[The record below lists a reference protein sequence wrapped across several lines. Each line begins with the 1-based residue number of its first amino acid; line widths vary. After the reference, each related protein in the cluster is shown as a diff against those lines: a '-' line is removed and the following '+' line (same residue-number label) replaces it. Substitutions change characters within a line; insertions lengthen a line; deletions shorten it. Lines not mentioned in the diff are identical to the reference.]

1 MAVSIPR
8 EIFTLGAVQ
17 FSTQPL
23 AQLQGQLLAK
33 KAAKEEALNKYFYD
47 LQGKINTAGVRQ
59 VDVLGIDQD
68 IKNWQQSW
76 NKDAKGLQKLEH
88 QANYQNILRRIDQ
101 SKNRAKLEMDLG
113 KMRVEGKYDPDEDD
127 LQVQQRIGLSVYDPR
142 SYKAD
147 GVSEYGLGDLSPSV
161 PEFDATKQNQF
172 FSAVT
177 KGKTAGE
184 VPDTSRAP
192 IIEKGTGYIITPF
205 KKEFSKEQIIAM
217 ANDAGELTKAD
228 RVSRKYYNRILGNP
242 ESEQFINLKAA
253 YDILSPGGIMD
264 TPEEVAKADA
274 FIRFSQPVEVGTKRV
289 KEEDWREKAMFQAF
303 LKGQTPDQG
312 PTRDIYKEIDLATSS
327 PQRLEGGTGAP
338 VNIFSGAAQNALI
351 KLANDVTGK
360 DIYNQSNIYVKKFSD
375 GKNYIVDFDTN
386 EPLVPFTKED
396 INIGVQVDVKG
407 RRGALTGQVPVPQAL
422 KKENKPTMKESEFKN
437 LSIPKR
443 KEFLDKGGVVV
454 K

>member
-8 EIFTLGAVQ
+8 EIYTLGAVQ

-23 AQLQGQLLAK
+23 AQLQGQLLAR

-59 VDVLGIDQD
+59 VDVAGIDQD

-76 NKDAKGLQKLEH
+76 SKDAKGLQKLEH
-88 QANYQNILRRIDQ
+88 QANYQNILRRIEQ

-242 ESEQFINLKAA
+242 ESDQFINLKAA

-289 KEEDWREKAMFQAF
+289 KEEDWRERAIFQAF
-303 LKGQTPDQG
+303 LRSQTSTGVNLLDYDVLGKYNPQIANIVQPGATAEERIAVPTEVVFEKDIPSEDLELITNKGSVSAIVEKGMKPYFKVRSDGNWEGARGKLIDKSSVARSNLDKTSLTEERRLRQG
-312 PTRDIYKEIDLATSS
+312 
-327 PQRLEGGTGAP
+327 
-338 VNIFSGAAQNALI
+338 LI
-351 KLANDVTGK
+351 KTTTVPKVSA
-360 DIYNQSNIYVKKFSD
+360 KK
-375 GKNYIVDFDTN
+375 G
-386 EPLVPFTKED
+386 E
-396 INIGVQVDVKG
+396 
-407 RRGALTGQVPVPQAL
+407 
-422 KKENKPTMKESEFKN
+422 
-437 LSIPKR
+437 
-443 KEFLDKGGVVV
+443 LD
-454 K
+454 

>member
-76 NKDAKGLQKLEH
+76 NKDAKGLEKLEH

-289 KEEDWREKAMFQAF
+289 KEEDWRERAMFQAF
-303 LKGQTPDQG
+303 LRSQTGDSAAKGEFIDY
-312 PTRDIYKEIDLATSS
+312 YKQLSDLADKPFTFNTKPGGPKMLGVPMRKITSTS
-327 PQRLEGGTGAP
+327 LQK
-338 VNIFSGAAQNALI
+338 LI
-351 KLANDVTGK
+351 IDIANDLNPK
-360 DIYNQSNIYVKKFSD
+360 KNYNQTNLYVKKLDD
-375 GKNYIVDFDTN
+375 GTIRIIDADNNIDLGQIN
-386 EPLVPFTKED
+386 EAD
-396 INIGVQVDVKG
+396 INIP
-407 RRGALTGQVPVPQAL
+407 TQAASPE
-422 KKENKPTMKESEFKN
+422 KREAARAAKVIKPAAAPAFVFPNNIKTF
-437 LSIPKR
+437 
-443 KEFLDKGGVVV
+443 
-454 K
+454 

>member
-127 LQVQQRIGLSVYDPR
+127 LQVQQRIGLSVYDPQ

-147 GVSEYGLGDLSPSV
+147 GVS
-161 PEFDATKQNQF
+161 
-172 FSAVT
+172 
-177 KGKTAGE
+177 
-184 VPDTSRAP
+184 
-192 IIEKGTGYIITPF
+192 
-205 KKEFSKEQIIAM
+205 
-217 ANDAGELTKAD
+217 
-228 RVSRKYYNRILGNP
+228 
-242 ESEQFINLKAA
+242 
-253 YDILSPGGIMD
+253 
-264 TPEEVAKADA
+264 
-274 FIRFSQPVEVGTKRV
+274 
-289 KEEDWREKAMFQAF
+289 
-303 LKGQTPDQG
+303 
-312 PTRDIYKEIDLATSS
+312 
-327 PQRLEGGTGAP
+327 
-338 VNIFSGAAQNALI
+338 
-351 KLANDVTGK
+351 
-360 DIYNQSNIYVKKFSD
+360 
-375 GKNYIVDFDTN
+375 
-386 EPLVPFTKED
+386 
-396 INIGVQVDVKG
+396 
-407 RRGALTGQVPVPQAL
+407 
-422 KKENKPTMKESEFKN
+422 
-437 LSIPKR
+437 
-443 KEFLDKGGVVV
+443 
-454 K
+454 